1 MASPMRVIMGVERGI
16 IVNYI
21 SRYMLKRLQ
30 LKLGSDKIQ
39 REIEKRYTDPIA
51 RFKPYVIFQLI
62 QSKSRLVDPDIEV
75 NASPDPE
82 DNEVLSVACYVNA
95 NYLITLD
102 QEDILSLRD
111 SDTKEIV
118 IEDNEGKEICRFKI
132 VTPGEFLNELYE
144 METHL

>member
-1 MASPMRVIMGVERGI
+1 MRVIMDVERGI

-82 DNEVLSVACYVNA
+82 DK
-95 NYLITLD
+95 I
-102 QEDILSLRD
+102 SL
-111 SDTKEIV
+111 
-118 IEDNEGKEICRFKI
+118 
-132 VTPGEFLNELYE
+132 
-144 METHL
+144 

>member
-1 MASPMRVIMGVERGI
+1 MDVERGI

-95 NYLITLD
+95 DYLITLD

-132 VTPGEFLNELYE
+132 VTPREFLNELYE
-144 METHL
+144 METRL

>member
-1 MASPMRVIMGVERGI
+1 MRVIMDVERGI

-95 NYLITLD
+95 DYLITLD
-102 QEDILSLRD
+102 QEDILSLRE

-118 IEDNEGKEICRFKI
+118 IEDNEGKEVCRFKI
-132 VTPGEFLNELYE
+132 LTPGEFLNELYE
-144 METHL
+144 METRL